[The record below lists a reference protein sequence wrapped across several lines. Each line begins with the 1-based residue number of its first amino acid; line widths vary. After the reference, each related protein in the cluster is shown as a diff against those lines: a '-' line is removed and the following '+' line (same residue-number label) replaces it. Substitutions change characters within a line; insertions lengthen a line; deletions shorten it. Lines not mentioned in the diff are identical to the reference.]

1 VSSTLHAEAR
11 RLGVSSERLS
21 LIENGVDTDEYRR
34 RGAPRV
40 GTSTLHIG
48 AAGRLTPEKGFL
60 DLITAVEAL
69 LEEGLDVR
77 VSIAGDG
84 PQRGA
89 LAERIRASRHAARFA
104 LAGYVDDMRAFYT
117 DLDLFC
123 LSSLREGM
131 PNVVLEAMAMS
142 LPIVATSAGGLST
155 FLRDGD
161 DALLCLP
168 GSPAALADA
177 LRAAIRSPDLRARL
191 GQAARTRV
199 EQECSFAQRMQR
211 VFAVYDRLP

>member
-1 VSSTLHAEAR
+1 MSRSAAAAAEDAEEGLNVLIGAEVAVPVEVAALAEAGR
-11 RLGVSSERLS
+11 
-21 LIENGVDTDEYRR
+21 
-34 RGAPRV
+34 
-40 GTSTLHIG
+40 
-48 AAGRLTPEKGFL
+48 AAVATQAG
-60 DLITAVEAL
+60 
-69 LEEGLDVR
+69 EEGLDVR

-142 LPIVATSAGGLST
+142 LPVVATSAGGLST